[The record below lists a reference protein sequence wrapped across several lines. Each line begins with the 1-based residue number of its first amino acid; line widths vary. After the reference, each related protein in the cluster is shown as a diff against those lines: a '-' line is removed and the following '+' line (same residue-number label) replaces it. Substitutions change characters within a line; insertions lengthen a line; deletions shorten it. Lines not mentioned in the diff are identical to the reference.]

1 MTIRELEKYG
11 YGIFQSTMS
20 ERHPEWVITS
30 TSADTFCHHD
40 ADVVTE
46 KGEKF
51 EIEIKTRLDY
61 SIDSFDD
68 LQIDDTKVEAIQND
82 LKEGKYERAFLC
94 GIFPKDEQLVMWEIH
109 KDIHYNCVESYR
121 PKKTVTEH
129 KEWVLKCM
137 VSFPIVYGKKYNI
150 SKQDKDDN

>member
-1 MTIRELEKYG
+1 MTIKELEEYG

-20 ERHPEWVITS
+20 YRHPEWTITS

-61 SIDSFDD
+61 RIDTFDD
-68 LQIDDTKVEAIQND
+68 LQIDDTKVDAIQKD
-82 LKEGKYERAFLC
+82 LKEGKYDRAFLA
-94 GIFPKDEQLVMWEIH
+94 GIYPNDGELVIWEIK
-109 KDIHYNCVESYR
+109 KDVFYECEKSYR
-121 PKKTVTEH
+121 PKKTVAEK
-129 KEWVLKCM
+129 KELVLKCM
-137 VSFPIVYGKKYNI
+137 VSFPMSKGKRIKI
-150 SKQDKDDN
+150 KTEKDEQ